1 MIKENDP
8 LKVWSR
14 SKDETK
20 ICYQNIIT
28 FFNTRLYAIIT
39 TSCVTFTTKHHKQF
53 PNQLPTQHMHQ
64 TCNSRITGNIPIEI
78 TAAVIHKAGCRAV
91 NKTKSCLSFCERGKK
106 KPIRVKF
113 TYKEN
118 LYILPKQGAN
128 CPNEQKQ
135 NLVPQKYLI
144 EEQEETRKIRGNAE
158 RFKGLKVTY

>member
-1 MIKENDP
+1 MQLFIKRDAE
-8 LKVWSR
+8 LSIKL
-14 SKDETK
+14 
-20 ICYQNIIT
+20 Q
-28 FFNTRLYAIIT
+28 
-39 TSCVTFTTKHHKQF
+39 
-53 PNQLPTQHMHQ
+53 
-64 TCNSRITGNIPIEI
+64 
-78 TAAVIHKAGCRAV
+78 AACHFVREK
-91 NKTKSCLSFCERGKK
+91 KK

-158 RFKGLKVTY
+158 RFKGLKVPY